1 MREYLKNMRVKK
13 KATQEDVAF
22 ALNMS
27 QNNYSQIENGIK
39 QKDMNL
45 SLLIK
50 LSNYF
55 EVDLDY
61 LIEQEKALVSME
73 GNKEWKSE

>member
-1 MREYLKNMRVKK
+1 MREYLKNMRIQK
-13 KATQEDVAF
+13 KATQDDVAA

-27 QNNYSQIENGIK
+27 QNHYSQIESGIK

-50 LSNYF
+50 LSGYF

-73 GNKEWKSE
+73 GE

>member
-1 MREYLKNMRVKK
+1 MREYLKNLRIKK
-13 KATQEDVAF
+13 KEKQEAVAL

-27 QNNYSQIENGIK
+27 QNHYSQIENGIK

-50 LSNYF
+50 LSDYF

-61 LIEQEKALVSME
+61 LIEQEKAFANME
-73 GNKEWKSE
+73 GE

>member
-1 MREYLKNMRVKK
+1 MREYLKNMRTNKS
-13 KATQEDVAF
+13 ATQDDVAA

-27 QNNYSQIENGIK
+27 QNHYSQIENGIK
-39 QKDMNL
+39 QKDINL

-50 LSNYF
+50 LSDYF

-61 LIEQEKALVSME
+61 LIEQEKALASIKGE
-73 GNKEWKSE
+73 

>member
-50 LSNYF
+50 LSDYF

-61 LIEQEKALVSME
+61 LIEQEKALPSMKGE
-73 GNKEWKSE
+73 